1 MAKEMFVNLPVKDLE
16 RSKAFFRAL
25 GYGFNPRFTD
35 ENAACLVIGENIY
48 AMLLVE
54 KFFKTFTKKE
64 IADTTRSTEVIT
76 ALAYESK
83 AKVDEIA
90 GLAFANGGS
99 PSNEPYDL
107 GWMYGKS
114 FQDPDGHL
122 WEAFWMDPAGPPP
135 A

>member
-1 MAKEMFVNLPVKDLE
+1 MAKQIFVNLPVKDLA
-16 RSKAFFRAL
+16 RSKAFFIAL
-25 GYGFNPRFTD
+25 GYGFDPRFTD

-54 KFFKTFTKKE
+54 NFFKTFTKKA
-64 IADTTRSTEVIT
+64 IADATRSTEAIM
-76 ALAYESK
+76 ALAYESR
-83 AKVDEIA
+83 AKVDEIVGKA
-90 GLAFANGGS
+90 LANGGS
-99 PSNEPYDL
+99 PSNEPNDL